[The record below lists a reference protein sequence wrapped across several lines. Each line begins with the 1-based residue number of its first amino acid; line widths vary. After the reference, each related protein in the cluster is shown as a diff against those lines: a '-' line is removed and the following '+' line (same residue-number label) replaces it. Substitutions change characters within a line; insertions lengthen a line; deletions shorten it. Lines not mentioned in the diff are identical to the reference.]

1 MSGERNVADATISGQ
16 GVAGRH
22 ATFGVGRGELL
33 SSLCFGR
40 GRPVVPGIND
50 STVDQSAFQ
59 PPLIPAATSTPVVQA
74 HAQPTQVVTTEVLS
88 NIISDLAKK
97 IGDSI
102 TSNLSNMHLPSH
114 TQPQPPVSH
123 PPSHIDPSQVKIVVQ
138 SDAKAPP
145 YFRGDHSD
153 AFSIQEWEGMMRCYL
168 SRLTCETHTEMFDLI
183 MSRLT
188 GKARDVVKVSLR
200 CRLGLS
206 GDELITT
213 VFDILRRNF
222 SELTYSSLPMKDF
235 YSTVP
240 RAGEDAMDYWIRLNK
255 SIDAA
260 DECLRRRGRLVEDPS
275 AEVVM
280 MFINHCPD
288 PSLALSFQLK
298 AAEEWTAAEI
308 QDRLDSHVRK
318 VKRTVVHSQH
328 AVHPSALSQS
338 PTDASCR
345 PLFGVSSAMM
355 GEPAPH
361 SLPALSSVD
370 ITGQPQPP
378 GRVVNTP
385 QPSASYG
392 SPHAQAVPQLPT
404 PPPHQAAEPGTQ
416 QLVAMFDKVL
426 SLCTTSLSTGQRRP
440 HQPSRP
446 RGQNSAQRTS
456 CEVCGSGDHTTHA
469 HCRLYRLCLNCF
481 SPGHMRRECP
491 QTFHSTGAAAA
502 SPQNADLN

>member
-1 MSGERNVADATISGQ
+1 MSDESSVTDAAMSGQDIV
-16 GVAGRH
+16 GRH
-22 ATFGVGRGELL
+22 VSFGVGRGVQL

-40 GRPVVPGIND
+40 GRPVVPGINE
-50 STVDQSAFQ
+50 STIDQSVFQ

-74 HAQPTQVVTTEVLS
+74 HTQPTQVVTTEVLS
-88 NIISDLAKK
+88 NIITDLAKK

-114 TQPQPPVSH
+114 AQPQSPVSH
-123 PPSHIDPSQVKIVVQ
+123 PPSHIDPSQLKIVVQ

-145 YFRGDHSD
+145 YFKGDRSD

-168 SRLTCETHTEMFDLI
+168 SRLNCETHTEMFDLI

-200 CRLGLS
+200 CRLELS

-240 RAGEDAMDYWIRLNK
+240 RASEDAMDYWIRLNK

-260 DECLRRRGRLVEDPS
+260 DECLRRRGKLVEDPS

-298 AAEEWTAAEI
+298 AAEEWTAAEV

-318 VKRTVVHSQH
+318 MKRTVVHSQH
-328 AVHPSALSQS
+328 AVCPPPPSQSSTDIACRLHFGVPSAM
-338 PTDASCR
+338 T
-345 PLFGVSSAMM
+345 
-355 GEPAPH
+355 GESVPH

-370 ITGQPQPP
+370 INGQPQSSS
-378 GRVVNTP
+378 GVANTH
-385 QPSASYG
+385 QPSASYT
-392 SPHAQAVPQLPT
+392 SPHAHAVPQLPT
-404 PPPHQAAEPGTQ
+404 PPPPHAAEPGTQ
-416 QLVAMFDKVL
+416 HLVAMFDKVL
-426 SLCTTSLSTGQRRP
+426 SLCTASLSTGQRRP

-446 RGQNSAQRTS
+446 RGQNGAQRT

-481 SPGHMRRECP
+481 GPGHMRRECP
-491 QTFHSTGAAAA
+491 QTSRNAGATAA
-502 SPQNADLN
+502 SPRNADLN